1 MNHHTDPTNEKAPG
15 AINTEGLSTT
25 TNDLNFAT
33 GKRRSKALLK
43 AHLAQAGYLVH
54 DVADGYLVV
63 RADWGLSRHCDSLA
77 DLQAFAK
84 KVGVS
89 Q

>member
-1 MNHHTDPTNEKAPG
+1 MSTPFNKKATVPTKTQTAFITNTDSPDYPTAPP
-15 AINTEGLSTT
+15 S
-25 TNDLNFAT
+25 
-33 GKRRSKALLK
+33 SKALLK

-54 DVADGYLVV
+54 EVADGYLVV

>member
-1 MNHHTDPTNEKAPG
+1 MSTPINKKAPVPTKTQS
-15 AINTEGLSTT
+15 AFITNTDGVDYPTALPP
-25 TNDLNFAT
+25 
-33 GKRRSKALLK
+33 SKALLK
-43 AHLAQAGYLVH
+43 AHFAEAGYLIH
-54 DVADGYLVV
+54 DAADGFIVV
-63 RADWGLSRHCDSLA
+63 RSDWGLSRHCDSIN

>member
-1 MNHHTDPTNEKAPG
+1 MRTPINKKAPVPTKTQN
-15 AINTEGLSTT
+15 AFITT
-25 TNDLNFAT
+25 TDSLDYPIVLPP
-33 GKRRSKALLK
+33 SKALLK

-77 DLQAFAK
+77 DLQAFAS
-84 KVGVS
+84 KVGVTA
-89 Q
+89 

>member
-1 MNHHTDPTNEKAPG
+1 MRIPINKKAPVPTKTQN
-15 AINTEGLSTT
+15 AFITKTDSHDYPTALPS
-25 TNDLNFAT
+25 
-33 GKRRSKALLK
+33 SKALLK
-43 AHLAQAGYLVH
+43 AHLAQTGYLVH

>member
-1 MNHHTDPTNEKAPG
+1 MSTPFNKKAPVPTKTQN
-15 AINTEGLSTT
+15 AFMTT
-25 TNDLNFAT
+25 TDSLDYPTALPS
-33 GKRRSKALLK
+33 SKALLK
-43 AHLAQAGYLVH
+43 ARLAQAGYLVH
-54 DVADGYLVV
+54 DAADGYHVV
-63 RADWGLSRHCDSLA
+63 WADWGLSRHCDSLA